1 MRTPKKRSCE
11 IPTILIKKMARDA
24 SNNAIMNAF
33 NHGLP
38 VTRMQGDDIVKVYPD
53 GTTEFIQRL
62 ENSSVKP
69 EKRRYR
75 I

>member
-1 MRTPKKRSCE
+1 MRTPKKRSRE
-11 IPTILIKKMARDA
+11 IPTKNIERIARDA

-33 NHGLP
+33 NCGISI
-38 VTRMQGDDIVKVYPD
+38 TRMQGDDIVKVYPD
-53 GTTEFIQRL
+53 GTTEFIKRL